1 VEIGVVD
8 SDEVPVV
15 VHAMAARAKFLR

>member
-8 SDEVPVV
+8 SDAVPVV